1 MTLRDELVEELAA
14 RLHAQWTDIVRAV
27 YRDTELV
34 WIAGNPAY
42 VVVPSAVDRREQL
55 AKTPYAELPDD
66 EKQKDRDHAEELMP
80 VIAEAVGRFFER
92 RDELHDDRARDL
104 AEQWQ
109 SEMS

>member
-14 RLHAQWTDIVRAV
+14 LLHAHWTDIVRAV

-42 VVVPSAVDRREQL
+42 VVVPCAADRREKL

-80 VIAEAVGRFFER
+80 VIVEAVGRFLEK
-92 RDELHDDRARDL
+92 RDELHDDHTRDL

-109 SEMS
+109 AEMS